1 MQMHPVL
8 CWRMSDAELSKNEAK
23 AWTRLV
29 RAHRLII
36 DTLERDLKNAG
47 LPVLAWHDIL
57 RELAAAP
64 ERRLRPAAMEAA
76 MGLAQYHLS
85 RLIDK
90 LAGEGLVIREKLADD
105 GRGQWVVLTEAGAA
119 LDARMAAQAGTTLQT
134 HFAARLEGDS
144 ARKLAKLLG
153 RLLPGHQ
160 K

>member
-1 MQMHPVL
+1 
-8 CWRMSDAELSKNEAK
+8 MSDAELSKNESK

-29 RAHRLII
+29 RAHRLVTE
-36 DTLERDLKNAG
+36 TLERDLKNAG

-64 ERRLRPAAMEAA
+64 DRKLRPAAIEAA
-76 MGLAQYHLS
+76 LGLAQYHLS
-85 RLIDK
+85 RLTDK
-90 LAGEGLVIREKLADD
+90 LAAEGLVSREKLVED
-105 GRGQWVVLTEAGAA
+105 GRGQWLVLTSEGAA
-119 LDARMAAQAGTTLQT
+119 LDARMAAQIAATLQA

-153 RLLPGHQ
+153 RLLPGQQ

>member
-8 CWRMSDAELSKNEAK
+8 CWRMSDAELSKNQTK
-23 AWTRLV
+23 AWSRLL
-29 RAHRLII
+29 RAHRLITE
-36 DTLERDLKNAG
+36 TLERDLKNAG

-64 ERRLRPAAMEAA
+64 DRKLRPAALEAA
-76 MGLAQYHLS
+76 LGLAQYNLS
-85 RLIDK
+85 RLTDK
-90 LAGEGLVIREKLADD
+90 LAAEGLVMREKLAED
-105 GRGQWVVLTEAGAA
+105 GRGQWLVLTAEGAA
-119 LDARMAAQAGTTLQT
+119 LDARMVAQVATTLHA

-153 RLLPGHQ
+153 RLLPALQ